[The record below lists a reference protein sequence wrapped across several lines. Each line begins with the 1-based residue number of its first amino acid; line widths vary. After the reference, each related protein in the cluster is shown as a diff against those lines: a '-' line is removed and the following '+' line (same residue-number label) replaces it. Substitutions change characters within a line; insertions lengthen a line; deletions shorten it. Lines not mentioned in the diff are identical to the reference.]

1 MRRMTALGIVAT
13 LFAVSPTPA
22 ADETPGVVVDKAKRS
37 VTIDC
42 KIAPRKLEDAKY
54 QGKIYPVE
62 VIACWPYPKGQ
73 KAHETVVTIDIKPS
87 AVHKAL
93 ESLGLKPG
101 KPVMGESKT
110 PPEGPEVGVFLEI
123 PGAAGGTRRV
133 PIERTLI
140 DPKSNKPMP
149 TVKWRF
155 TGSAPAK
162 PDPDKEETV
171 YGADATGTLIAI
183 FPVTDQTVLQTSLTM
198 KEEKY
203 LKLETDQKLLPKVGT
218 PVKLVIVVPK

>member
-1 MRRMTALGIVAT
+1 MRRMIALAAALLVAPP
-13 LFAVSPTPA
+13 APA
-22 ADETPGVVVDKAKRS
+22 ADSPGVVVDKAKRT
-37 VTIDC
+37 VIIDC
-42 KIAPRKLEDAKY
+42 KIAPRKLDDAKY

-62 VIACWPYPKGQ
+62 VIACWPYPQGQ
-73 KAHETVVTIDIKPS
+73 KAHETVVTIDVKPS

-93 ESLGLKPG
+93 VTLGLQPG

-110 PPEGPEVGVFLEI
+110 LPQGPEVNVFLEI
-123 PGAAGGTRRV
+123 PGAAGETHRV

-149 TVKWRF
+149 KVKWRF
-155 TGSAPAK
+155 TGSVPAK
-162 PDPDKEETV
+162 PDPDKEETI

-218 PVKLVIVVPK
+218 PVKLVIVVPR